1 MLIATCLAVLCAQSF
16 GSGKASMW
24 PVTGPGCGIQVQKL
38 PASRSAMA
46 PSSGGACRFHFE
58 MRRRLAA
65 MDAAINQ
72 DCDRAPT
79 TAANRKE
86 RRMAWV
92 GHLPASFTFERAQ
105 VETTLQRRLW
115 RILCGSGM
123 KPGLLAILATQRA
136 QRVKR
141 EEHQVGMSVHELLLG
156 MPLSA
161 MWLPGR
167 AFGLAPEKAWTK
179 HRDGELRAFL
189 LRRLRGIKEEFSKLR
204 GRPLSW
210 PTRTTWTAR
219 RSRFSAS
226 TARGRPIC
234 WPSRT
239 TTTPWSTRFPASTE
253 APGPTL
259 RW

>member
-1 MLIATCLAVLCAQSF
+1 MRCVCKRGLCADCHMSCSVVCSKFRLRQSLHV
-16 GSGKASMW
+16 ARYE
-24 PVTGPGCGIQVQKL
+24 TGLWDPGAKVACFQECH
-38 PASRSAMA
+38 
-46 PSSGGACRFHFE
+46 GALQRRRVRFHFE

-79 TAANRKE
+79 STAANRQK

-105 VETTLQRRLW
+105 VETTLQQRLW

-179 HRDGELRAFL
+179 HRDGELPR
-189 LRRLRGIKEEFSKLR
+189 RGIKEEFSKLT

-226 TARGRPIC
+226 TARGRPMC
-234 WPSRT
+234 WPPPR
-239 TTTPWSTRFPASTE
+239 R
-253 APGPTL
+253 PGVPDSPL
-259 RW
+259 